1 MLKDQFISDLD
12 FLFNTAEHASIHMI
26 NGKSISIIEDNDQLV
41 KRSKLEYEGVIVGDL
56 LYYAKVS
63 DFSKRPR
70 PEEIQNFDGD
80 PYKVFDC
87 REVDGVYEIILKG
100 ATS

>member
-1 MLKDQFISDLD
+1 MLKDKFISDLE
-12 FLFNTAEHASIHMI
+12 FLFNTEEHATEHTI
-26 NGKSISIIEDNDQLV
+26 NGKSMNIIEDNDQLV

-70 PEEIQNFDGD
+70 PDEIQNFDGD
-80 PYKVFDC
+80 PYTVFDC
-87 REVDGVYEIILKG
+87 REVDGIYEIILKG